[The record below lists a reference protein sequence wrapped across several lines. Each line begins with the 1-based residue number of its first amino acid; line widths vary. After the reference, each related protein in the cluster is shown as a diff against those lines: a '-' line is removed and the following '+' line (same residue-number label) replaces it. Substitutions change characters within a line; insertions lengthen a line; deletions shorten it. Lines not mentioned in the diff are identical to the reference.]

1 MSTICTKCGFQED
14 ELHMAA
20 TASYGT
26 SQWRDLQRA
35 RLDETKEKIL
45 ALQAHID
52 TLQAR
57 LDTFDAQRC
66 ELEKTMESFVY
77 PVATIP
83 VELITQIFILCLPE
97 NGRVRPSECA
107 APLSL
112 AQVCR
117 HWRDIALSIPQLWR
131 SVDLELQD
139 SLSFSA
145 DDGVADTSSDDEE
158 FSPYLGACR
167 LLKTWFRRTNGYPL
181 SITLRCHR
189 DDCDAMPPNIL
200 VTIAEFSQQWGR
212 LEVIIPRDDVPALRH
227 IAGPFPKLHT
237 FALGFT
243 DRWRQLDFPQV
254 ESLAAYQDGP
264 RLLELRGL
272 RLVDLRPATATLTS
286 LDLCELLSTAEWT
299 AIFERFPA
307 LLHLSAYHNREV
319 VYSPPPAHEKSPP
332 LESLVVRAGIP
343 LPALTLP
350 HLRRLQYPLGSS
362 ALSISAFLSF
372 ITRSACMLQ
381 YLTLSITLSD
391 EETYLDCLRAVPSLV
406 KLEVAPYGAHHH
418 FYEHLQSPVV
428 LPQLTELIVSE
439 DGYKYDSAPL
449 VRMLRARRDPHPT
462 RAQLRSFSLVLD
474 LRGRD
479 PDYKIS
485 PLDGPTMYRLRR
497 LVDGGLRLHICSKT
511 QGDLWPAE
519 FHDVEINFP

>member
-1 MSTICTKCGFQED
+1 MSTICTKCGSQED
-14 ELHMAA
+14 GLHMAA
-20 TASYGT
+20 TAPYGT

-57 LDTFDAQRC
+57 LDTFDAERC
-66 ELEKTMESFVY
+66 ELEKTVESFVY
-77 PVATIP
+77 PVTTIP
-83 VELITQIFILCLPE
+83 VELITQIFILCLPA

-117 HWRDIALSIPQLWR
+117 HWRVIALSIPQLWR

-139 SLSFSA
+139 SFSCIA
-145 DDGVADTSSDDEE
+145 DDGIGDISSDDEG
-158 FSPYLGACR
+158 FSSYFGACR
-167 LLKTWFRRTNGYPL
+167 LLKTWFHRTNGYPL

-189 DDCDAMPPNIL
+189 EDCDALPPNIL

-212 LEVIIPRDDVPALRH
+212 LEVIIPPKDVPTLGG
-227 IAGPFPKLHT
+227 IPGPFPQLHT
-237 FALGFT
+237 FSLASTEPWGWL
-243 DRWRQLDFPQV
+243 PQV
-254 ESLAAYQDGP
+254 ECLTAYQDAP
-264 RLLELRGL
+264 RLLELGGL
-272 RLVDLRPATATLTS
+272 RLVDLRPATTTLTS
-286 LDLCELLSTAEWT
+286 LDLNGNLSTAEWT

-332 LESLVVRAGIP
+332 LESLVVRTGFP

-350 HLRRLQYPLGSS
+350 HLRRLRYPLDSS
-362 ALSISAFLSF
+362 DLRISAFLSF

-381 YLTLSITLSD
+381 FLTLFVPLWH

-406 KLEVAPYGAHHH
+406 KLEVKLGGRNHNFH
-418 FYEHLQSPVV
+418 EHLQSAVI
-428 LPQLTELIVSE
+428 LPQLTELFVSE
-439 DGYKYDSAPL
+439 DGYEYDYAPL

-462 RAQLRSFSLVLD
+462 RAQLRLCSLVLD
-474 LRGRD
+474 VGGN
-479 PDYKIS
+479 PDHKIS
-485 PLDGPTMYRLRR
+485 PPDGSTMYRLRR
-497 LVDGGLRLHICSKT
+497 LVDGGLRLHICSET
-511 QGDLWPAE
+511 QGDFWPAE